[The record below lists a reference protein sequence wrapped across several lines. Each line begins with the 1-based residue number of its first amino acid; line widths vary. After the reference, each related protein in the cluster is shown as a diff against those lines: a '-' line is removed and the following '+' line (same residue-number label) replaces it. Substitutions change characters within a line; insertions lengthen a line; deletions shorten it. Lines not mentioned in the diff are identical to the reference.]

1 MKVFLFP
8 LNNALTL
15 PKVAIPLHIFEPR
28 YREMIQDATT
38 RGVPVAVV
46 QVRPDSDYSGVVFA
60 AGVPQVMHRHGDGR
74 LDISIIGEFRG
85 RMNDRLGVSPYI
97 SYSATEVQS
106 NVQVT
111 HRSAFARECL
121 MDSLMNW
128 AAGQMA
134 NDAQIEAFN
143 ELLQDPEAL
152 ASYSSMLL
160 VQRPFLRQ
168 QLLEEGSVE
177 RRLISLWKEIM
188 PPEILL
194 GPFLRPIRV
203 SSLV

>member
-38 RGVPVAVV
+38 REVPVAVV
-46 QVRPDSDYSGVVFA
+46 QVRPDNDYRGVVFA
-60 AGVPQVMHRHGDGR
+60 AGVPQVMHRHEDGR

-85 RMNDRLGVSPYI
+85 RTQDRLGVSPYI
-97 SYSATEVQS
+97 SYSATEDQS
-106 NVQVT
+106 NAQVT
-111 HRSAFARECL
+111 QKSAFARECL
-121 MDSLMNW
+121 KDSLMNW
-128 AAGQMA
+128 AASQMA
-134 NDAQIEAFN
+134 NDAQIEALN

-152 ASYSSMLL
+152 ASYSSMLF

-177 RRLISLWKEIM
+177 KRLLAIWKEIM

-194 GPFLRPIRV
+194 GPFLRSIRV
-203 SSLV
+203 NS